1 MVYEGKFISYIAAKW
16 NIEPG
21 LFLWWEE
28 KILQVKN
35 ERFICN
41 ISNKSWKGPNS
52 HTRDL
57 ISQKVNKIGNWYCQ
71 NKNDIVKTINV
82 A

>member
-28 KILQVKN
+28 KKFAS
-35 ERFICN
+35 E
-41 ISNKSWKGPNS
+41 KWKI
-52 HTRDL
+52 HM
-57 ISQKVNKIGNWYCQ
+57 QYFQ
-71 NKNDIVKTINV
+71 
-82 A
+82 